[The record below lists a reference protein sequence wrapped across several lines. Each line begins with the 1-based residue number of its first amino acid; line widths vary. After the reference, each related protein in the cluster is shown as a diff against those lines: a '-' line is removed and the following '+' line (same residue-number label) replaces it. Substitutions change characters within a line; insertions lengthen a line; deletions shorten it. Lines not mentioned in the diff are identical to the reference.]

1 MLADAA
7 AKKAGSTLLLLQH
20 LRLTPTFTRELFLT
34 CCITHVCP
42 MPLSPIKQKKKKNQP
57 QNTHKQQN
65 HLLSLGDFWCSS
77 SYREPQIKMH
87 TGRQTSERND
97 EPMHTLIY
105 HISETVSPAI
115 NYITQQ
121 EKSLLTFI
129 FSFPAAENSATIP
142 RSGVQIPAWLG
153 VIKYIH
159 F

>member
-34 CCITHVCP
+34 CCITRLPNASFPH
-42 MPLSPIKQKKKKNQP
+42 QAKKKKNQP

-115 NYITQQ
+115 NYFTQQ